1 MGQPS
6 VFPHGV
12 TIYNPE
18 KCWNGYT
25 IVPLINDGVLL
36 FDMNGHELRRWNMH
50 AMPPKLLPG
59 GYVMGLS
66 GYRHPDYGMQDGV
79 NLLEIDYDGNIVW
92 EFDHLEK
99 IDDPG
104 RDHRWMARQHHDY
117 QREGNPVGY
126 YVPGM
131 DASPLSGNTLIL
143 CHQTIHD
150 PQISDKKLLDD
161 MMIEVDWDGNI
172 LWKWSISEH
181 FDELGFDEAAKN
193 VLFRDPNMRSSDGG
207 VGDYLHVNCMS
218 YLGPNHWYDSGD
230 MRFKPTNIIFDC
242 REANILAI
250 LDKDTGKI
258 VWRMGPDF
266 NATPQ
271 LKALGWIIGQHHFH
285 MIPKGLPGEGNLLVF
300 DNGGWAG
307 YGVPNPSSAIGAKN
321 ALRDY
326 SRVLEID
333 PVTLEV
339 VWKVTPKELGHAIP
353 TDASKFYSPYVS
365 SAQRLPNGNTLI
377 DEGSDGRVI
386 EVTPDHEIV
395 WEWISPYYSHN
406 EKGPKTNMIY
416 RAYRYPY
423 SYVPQEPV
431 PVETPILPIDNT
443 TYRVPGAGAFG
454 AKKVVDVL
462 GTLPYYEDV
471 ALCVATDDETVP
483 GTKKE
488 KLFDVDTDFFK
499 PVTQDTWA
507 RDISAF
513 KELPVLVLFGAE
525 RCTHCKALHPVLEEA
540 LREEYSGQFAV
551 RFVDVD
557 SNPGLTAA
565 CHVEGIPVVAIYKD
579 GIEYARFNGEK
590 DYDDLC
596 DLLDAA
602 LEQIQK

>member
-1 MGQPS
+1 MGQPL

-12 TIYNPE
+12 TVYDPE
-18 KCWNGYT
+18 KCWNGYNL
-25 IVPLINDGVLL
+25 VPLINDGVLL
-36 FDMNGHELRRWNMH
+36 FDMNGNEIRRWKMH

-79 NLLEIDYDGNIVW
+79 NLIEIDYEGNIIW

-99 IDDPG
+99 INDPG
-104 RDHRWMARQHHDY
+104 HDHRWMARQHHDY

-131 DASPLSGNTLIL
+131 DAKATKGNTLIL
-143 CHQTIHD
+143 CHQTIKN
-150 PQISDKKLLDD
+150 PLISDKKLLDD
-161 MMIEVDWDGNI
+161 VMIEVDWEGKI
-172 LWKWSISEH
+172 LWRWSISDH

-193 VLFRDPNMRSSDGG
+193 ILFRDPNMRSSDGG

-218 YLGPNHWYDSGD
+218 YLGPNKWYENGD
-230 MRFKPTNIIFDC
+230 NRFKPNNIVFDC

-250 LDKDTGKI
+250 LDKESQKI
-258 VWRMGPDF
+258 VWKIGPDF
-266 NATPQ
+266 QASPE
-271 LKALGWIIGQHHFH
+271 LRKLGWIIGQHHFH
-285 MIPKGLPGEGNLLVF
+285 MIPKGLPGEGNMLVF

-307 YGVPNPSSAIGAKN
+307 YGVPNPGSLTGIKN
-321 ALRDY
+321 AQRDY
-326 SRVLEID
+326 SRVLEFN
-333 PVTLEV
+333 PVTLEI
-339 VWKVTPKELGHAIP
+339 VWELTPKELGHTIP

-365 SAQRLPNGNTLI
+365 SVQRLPNGNTLI

-386 EVTPDHEIV
+386 EVTPEHEIV

-406 EKGPKTNMIY
+406 EKGSKNNMIY

-431 PVETPILPIDNT
+431 PQEARIPRIDNS

-462 GTLPYYEDV
+462 GTLPYYQDV
-471 ALCVATDDETVP
+471 ALCVATDEEENV
-483 GTKKE
+483 TKRK
-488 KLFDVDTDFFK
+488 KLFTVDREFFRPVSHENWDRDVLQVK
-499 PVTQDTWA
+499 N
-507 RDISAF
+507 
-513 KELPVLVLFGAE
+513 KPVLVLFGAE
-525 RCTHCKALHPVLEEA
+525 RCIHCKAMHPILEEA
-540 LREEYSGQFAV
+540 LKEEFDQQYEV

-557 SNPGLTAA
+557 TNSDLADRS
-565 CHVEGIPVVAIYKD
+565 HISGIPVIAIYKD
-579 GIEYARFNGEK
+579 GREVTRMNGER

-596 DLLDAA
+596 DVLD
-602 LEQIQK
+602 QYI